1 MAEDD
6 NVLLNFDYPADG
18 EGDDFATI
26 MRDFHKAY
34 EIRKDDLDWEVKMQ
48 RAADEWAL
56 GHTVYLVVD
65 RTIGKRTGDV

>member
-6 NVLLNFDYPADG
+6 DVLLDFHYPTDG

-34 EIRKDDLDWEVKMQ
+34 EIRKNDLDWEVKAQ
-48 RAADEWAL
+48 RVADEWAM
-56 GHTVYLVVD
+56 GRTVYLTLHHLEKG
-65 RTIGKRTGDV
+65 R